1 MTFCL
6 SCVLLVGRMKGVVC
20 VQKFCEAALSAF
32 LAPFFLFFSTVM
44 TVAHDKIEYCGALL
58 FLRIRFCPL
67 GRKSLI
73 LLTKIEIK
81 GLSETDSSDFL
92 FNICPSSVY

>member
-81 GLSETDSSDFL
+81 GLSETDSSDSL
-92 FNICPSSVY
+92 FNICPSFVY

>member
-1 MTFCL
+1 M
-6 SCVLLVGRMKGVVC
+6 VC

-73 LLTKIEIK
+73 LLTKIEIQ

-92 FNICPSSVY
+92 FNICPSFVY

>member
-73 LLTKIEIK
+73 LLTKIEIQ
-81 GLSETDSSDFL
+81 GLSEVDSSDFP
-92 FNICPSSVY
+92 FNIYPSFVY

>member
-92 FNICPSSVY
+92 FNICPSFVY

>member
-81 GLSETDSSDFL
+81 GLSETDASDFL
-92 FNICPSSVY
+92 FNICPSFVY

>member
-6 SCVLLVGRMKGVVC
+6 SCVLPVGGMKGEVC
-20 VQKFCEAALSAF
+20 VQKFCETAFFAF
-32 LAPFFLFFSTVM
+32 LALFFLSFSTVM
-44 TVAHDKIEYCGALL
+44 AVAHDKIGYCGALL

-67 GRKSLI
+67 GRKSLV

-92 FNICPSSVY
+92 FNICSSFVY

>member
-44 TVAHDKIEYCGALL
+44 TVVHDKIEYFGALL

-73 LLTKIEIK
+73 LLTKIEIQ
-81 GLSETDSSDFL
+81 GLSEMDSSDFL
-92 FNICPSSVY
+92 FNICPSFVY

>member
-81 GLSETDSSDFL
+81 GLSEADSSDFL
-92 FNICPSSVY
+92 FNICPSFVY

>member
-20 VQKFCEAALSAF
+20 VQKFCETAFFAF

-73 LLTKIEIK
+73 LLTKIEIQ
-81 GLSETDSSDFL
+81 GLSEVDSSNFP
-92 FNICPSSVY
+92 FNICPSFVY

>member
-58 FLRIRFCPL
+58 FFAY
-67 GRKSLI
+67 KI
-73 LLTKIEIK
+73 LPFGSKIPY
-81 GLSETDSSDFL
+81 STDK
-92 FNICPSSVY
+92 N

>member
-32 LAPFFLFFSTVM
+32 LAPFFLFFPTVM

-73 LLTKIEIK
+73 LLTKIEIQ
-81 GLSETDSSDFL
+81 GLSEVDSSDFP
-92 FNICPSSVY
+92 FNICPSFVY

>member
-73 LLTKIEIK
+73 LLTKIEIQ
-81 GLSETDSSDFL
+81 GLSEADSSDFL
-92 FNICPSSVY
+92 FNICPSFVY